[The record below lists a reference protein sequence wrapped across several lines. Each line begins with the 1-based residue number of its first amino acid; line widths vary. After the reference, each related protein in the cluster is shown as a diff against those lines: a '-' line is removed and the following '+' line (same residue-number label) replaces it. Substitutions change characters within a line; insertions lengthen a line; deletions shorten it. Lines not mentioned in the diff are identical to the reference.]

1 MAGKLKG
8 ITVEIGGDVTKLG
21 DSLKQAEDA
30 ARDAGSELKGVNSI
44 LSRIDP
50 GNVTMLA
57 QKGELLDQR
66 VGSLADKLKTLRE
79 AQEKVGSA
87 PGLATQEQLAGLR
100 DLEREIVTTQAALQ
114 RARAAQESFA
124 SGADAVRAAGAHWE
138 AQGTGAV
145 DAAKKVYGLS
155 AALIGVAKESVD
167 ASIEFESSF
176 AGVRKTVDATE
187 EEFSKLSEASRR
199 MALEKPV
206 DVNDVNLVMEL
217 GGQLGIAK
225 DSLADFAGVVS
236 DLDVAT
242 DLDVETASTDM
253 AQFANITGMAQSDF
267 DRFGST
273 IVDLGNHSA
282 TTESKIVAMAM
293 RIAGAGT
300 SVGMTQ
306 SDILGLSAA
315 LSSVG
320 IEAEAGGSAIST
332 IISNIDKQVAT
343 NGEGLQTWAQTA
355 GMSAE
360 AFAAAWRDDPV
371 SALNA
376 VIGGMSD
383 TVDEGGNLAL
393 LLDDLGVTELR
404 QTDTLKRLANAHG
417 LVGQSVATAS
427 AAWEENT
434 ALANEAS
441 QRYATTESQI
451 ELLKNRIKDAA
462 ISIGDGLK
470 PALAGIMEPIAAV
483 AEGAAGAAKAFSELP
498 EPVRNVAVAGAA
510 MTAGLAPLLAASG
523 KLTQWAGS
531 FSTALGRLAQ
541 ATITERVAIEAG
553 TAATGKNAAAGI
565 LATVKKSAS
574 VAVTQL
580 AATQEAK
587 LTAAKAAG
595 TVASAAQATAT
606 ATSTAATVAQAA
618 ATGRLNVAQ
627 KALTAATTVARAAQ
641 EGLNMAWKA
650 NPIGV
655 AMAGVGL
662 AVGSLTALYSA
673 VKKATDGSDELTEA
687 SRRQQQAVDDAR
699 SAYDDAVRLHG
710 EMSDEAGRAKASLD
724 EETVSFEASRQ
735 TVGEFRESV
744 EGAVSSHAD
753 LMDSIS
759 RSYSSASASAGAMQN
774 LADRVVDLA
783 STEGRSAEQRAQLKA
798 LTDQLNASCE
808 GLNLSYDEQTDKLSM
823 SADAIRQ
830 YVDAAAS
837 STKADAAMSSY
848 NDLVKEQVEL
858 EGKLQTAKDGLSAAQ
873 GRVNEVQGQYATVTP
888 LVADIMNRQALS
900 LGKAKDEASKYEQSV
915 SDLSSALD
923 ENRQQQEAALRTAA
937 EFGTRQDA
945 LARAVADVEAGT
957 LTAADAAQRYS
968 EVLGV
973 SVSEQEVAAQVAAD
987 QAEQEAQHAQ
997 ALSEAAQA
1005 VQDYAAAHA
1014 GFAVALYESGYTAE
1028 TFAQRLD
1035 EAGVSMDDF
1044 GKSVDE
1050 MADKASD
1057 GFSRISEDSMVSLDE
1072 YVANLQAN
1080 QAIIAGMNDNIS
1092 QLMARAGSESERQF
1106 VQMLAQAGPDAAGVL
1121 YDLANS
1127 DDETFQYVADSWAQG
1142 GTAAEQGYV
1151 DALYGGV
1158 DGAQQAGDAAGAGF
1172 SDSVEAQLAQCP
1184 GEVQQYVAQLQAQLD
1199 AGTPSAEASGQATG
1213 SGYTGSLAAAISSAP
1228 AEVQQYISQLE
1239 AQCNDLVAPASQSG
1253 SDAGTGLGSG
1263 MASGVASY
1271 TEPVRQASSGLAS
1284 AAEAMKDNNDNAS
1297 TWGSHLGENFASG
1310 IRGAWDSVVGAASS
1324 LASAVAGFLKHSVPA
1339 EGPLSD
1345 DDVWGAHL
1353 GQNLAS
1359 GMMGEVPSVAMA
1371 ARSLAR
1377 AAVVDLRD
1385 PSVPSVALP
1394 SYSRAGAASAGGQSQ
1409 SVTYNVYFDGVRV
1422 NDRSDVRSATKSYL
1436 EELHSLGVM

>member
-8 ITVEIGGDVTKLG
+8 ITIEIGGDATKLG
-21 DSLKQAEDA
+21 DALKQAEDA
-30 ARDAGSELKGVNSI
+30 ARGAGSELRGVNSI

-66 VGSLADKLKTLRE
+66 VSSLAGKLETLRK
-79 AQEKVGSA
+79 AQEEVGDS

-114 RARAAQESFA
+114 AARAAQESFA
-124 SGADAVRAAGAHWE
+124 AGADAVRAAGAHWE
-138 AQGTGAV
+138 SQGAAAV
-145 DAAKKVYGLS
+145 AAAKRIWGVS
-155 AALIGVAKESVD
+155 AAMLGVAKSSVE
-167 ASIEFESSF
+167 ASVEFESSF

-187 EEFSKLSEASRR
+187 EELSGLAEASRR
-199 MALEKPV
+199 MALDKPV

-217 GGQLGIAK
+217 GGQLGIAR
-225 DSLADFAGVVS
+225 DSLVGFAGVVS

-371 SALNA
+371 SALDA
-376 VIGGMSD
+376 VIGGMSG
-383 TVDEGGNLAL
+383 TVEEGGNLSL
-393 LLDDLGVTELR
+393 LLDELGVTELR

-417 LVGQSVATAS
+417 LVASSVATAS
-427 AAWEENT
+427 GAWAQNT
-434 ALANEAS
+434 ALANEAQ
-441 QRYATTESQI
+441 QRYATTESQLT
-451 ELLKNRIKDAA
+451 LLRNRIKDAA

-470 PALAGIMEPIAAV
+470 PVLVDLMGPLASAADL
-483 AEGAAGAAKAFSELP
+483 AAGAASAFSALP
-498 EPVRNVAVAGAA
+498 GPVRDAAVAGAA
-510 MTAGLAPLLAASG
+510 MTAGLAPLLATSG
-523 KLTQWAGS
+523 KVTQWAGS
-531 FSTALGRLAQ
+531 LSSALGRLAQ
-541 ATITERVAIEAG
+541 AAIAERVAIEAG
-553 TAATGKNAAAGI
+553 TAATGANATAGVAAI
-565 LATVKKSAS
+565 VKRSAG
-574 VAVTQL
+574 VAITQL
-580 AATQEAK
+580 AAAQEAR

-595 TVASAAQATAT
+595 AAASAAQAASTEAAT
-606 ATSTAATVAQAA
+606 VATVAQAA
-618 ATGRLNVAQ
+618 ATGRLGVAQ
-627 KALTAATTVARAAQ
+627 RALSVATVALRAAQ
-641 EGLNMAWKA
+641 EGLNMAWRA

-662 AVGSLTALYSA
+662 AVGALTALYSA
-673 VKKATDGSDELTEA
+673 VRKAADSSDELTEA
-687 SRRQQQAVDDAR
+687 SRRQKQAVDDAR
-699 SAYDDAVRLHG
+699 SSYDEAVRLHG
-710 EMSDEAGRAKASLD
+710 EMSDEASRAKASLD
-724 EETVSFEASRQ
+724 EETASFEASRQ

-759 RSYSSASASAGAMQN
+759 KSYSSASSSAGAMQN
-774 LADRVVDLA
+774 LADRVVRLA
-783 STEGRSAEQRAQLKA
+783 STEGRSAEQRAQLRA

-808 GLNLSYDEQTDKLSM
+808 GLNLTYDEQADKLGM

-837 STKADAAMSSY
+837 SAKADAAMSSY
-848 NDLVKEQVEL
+848 NDLVKEQVDL
-858 EGKLQTAKDGLSAAQ
+858 EGRLQVAKDGLSAAQ
-873 GRVNEVQGQYATVTP
+873 GRVNEVQEQYNTVSS
-888 LVADIMNRQALS
+888 LVADAMNGQAFS
-900 LGKAKDEASKYEQSV
+900 LDRAKDEAGKYERSV

-945 LARAVADVEAGT
+945 LARAVADVQAGT
-957 LTAADAAQRYS
+957 MSAADAARHYS
-968 EVLGV
+968 EALGV
-973 SVSEQEVAAQVAAD
+973 SVSEQEVAAQVAAE
-987 QAEQEAQHAQ
+987 QAEREAQRAQ

-1005 VQDYAAAHA
+1005 VQDYADAHA
-1014 GFAVALYESGYTAE
+1014 GFAVALDESGYTAE
-1028 TFAQRLD
+1028 TFARRLD

-1044 GKSVDE
+1044 SKAVDT

-1080 QAIIAGMNDNIS
+1080 QAIIAGMNDSIS

-1127 DDETFQYVADSWAQG
+1127 DDETFRYVADSWAQG

-1151 DALYGGV
+1151 GALYAGV
-1158 DGAQQAGDAAGAGF
+1158 DGARQAGDAAGAGF

-1184 GEVQQYVAQLQAQLD
+1184 GEVQQHVAQLQAQLD
-1199 AGTPSAEASGQATG
+1199 SGAPAAQASGQATG
-1213 SGYTGSLAAAISSAP
+1213 SGYTDSLAAAISSAP
-1228 AEVQQYISQLE
+1228 AEVQQYIAQLE
-1239 AQCNDLVAPASQSG
+1239 SECAGLVAPASQSG

-1263 MASGVASY
+1263 MATGVASC
-1271 TEPVRQASSGLAS
+1271 TEPVRQAASGLAG
-1284 AAEAMKDNNDNAS
+1284 AAEAMRENNDDAS

-1353 GQNLAS
+1353 GQNLAD
-1359 GMMGEVPSVAMA
+1359 GMMAEVPSVAMA

-1394 SYSRAGAASAGGQSQ
+1394 SYARPSPAAAAGGQPT
-1409 SVTYNVYFDGVRV
+1409 VTYNVYFDGVRV
-1422 NDRSDVRSATKSYL
+1422 NDRSDMRAATKAYL
-1436 EELHSLGVM
+1436 EELHSMGVM